1 MFKKDKNHNKGI
13 AAATCLLLGI
23 AKSDEKL
30 EINEINIVK
39 EIIADFF
46 QTDLN
51 EIENIFDECI
61 VILNNSTDSFEFS
74 KTLNNMFSYQDKLD
88 FICCAFEVAYSD
100 SELHYLEEHF
110 IKKIAN
116 TLNVEHQDLIK
127 SKLEMK
133 AYLEK

>member
-1 MFKKDKNHNKGI
+1 MFKKDNNNKEI
-13 AAATCLLLGI
+13 TAATCLLLGI

-30 EINEINIVK
+30 EISEINIVK

-127 SKLEMK
+127 SKLDMK